1 MALKFQ
7 YNKIALQKLGKDLR
21 IREKALPTLQAK
33 ESALRLEVKMAK
45 DEVRKAEEAF
55 KQKRNELAVICRL
68 WSEFPNDLMRVEDV
82 KLDFKKI
89 AGVKTPI
96 FREVSFAI
104 SRFSLVTYPSWIPGG
119 LVILKQAAEL
129 QIQIEVARKKVEILE
144 YARKKTT
151 QKVNL
156 YEKVQIPEYQNAIL
170 KIKRFLEDEEN
181 LAKSSQK
188 ILKERLARVEAA
200 A

>member
-45 DEVRKAEEAF
+45 DEVKKVEEAF
-55 KQKRNELAVICRL
+55 KHKRNELAVIYRL
-68 WSEFPNDLMRVEDV
+68 WFEFPDDLLSVEDI
-82 KLDFKKI
+82 KMDFKKI

-129 QIQIEVARKKVEILE
+129 QIKIEVVRKKVEILE

-188 ILKERLARVEAA
+188 ILKERLARMEAA

>member
-7 YNKIALQKLGKDLR
+7 YNKTALQQLQKELKV
-21 IREKALPTLQAK
+21 RENALPTLQAK
-33 ESALRLEVKMAK
+33 ESALRLEVKLAK
-45 DEVRKAEEAF
+45 DEVKKAEKAF
-55 KQKRNELAVICRL
+55 TEKNKELIAVMRL
-68 WSEFPNDLMRVEDV
+68 WSEFPDNLISV
-82 KLDFKKI
+82 KGVNLDFKKI

-96 FREVSFAI
+96 FREVLFNI
-104 SRFSLVTYPSWIPGG
+104 QRFSLVVSPSWLIDGIA
-119 LVILKQAAEL
+119 LLKQAAEL
-129 QIQIEVARKKVEILE
+129 QIKIDVAKKKVEILE

-156 YEKVQIPEYQNAIL
+156 YEKVQIPEYQTAIL
-170 KIKRFLEDEEN
+170 KIKRFMEDEEN

-188 ILKERLARVEAA
+188 ILKERLAQAEAA